1 MAQTKAQRSEAAK
14 KGAATRKRNR
24 EAALQEAQAHKTRH
38 AIDDAASTVVE
49 VAKDVS
55 ERAKD
60 VSERVGQ
67 LSKSAASRVKAE
79 IDRRR

>member
-24 EAALQEAQAHKTRH
+24 EAALQAAQAHKTRH
-38 AIDDAASTVVE
+38 AIDDAASTVAE
-49 VAKDVS
+49 V
-55 ERAKD
+55 AKD